1 MTLFPVDLF
10 IFLKQNAR
18 SLPGRSSITQNMMA
32 HQLPSPVMISP
43 ASRAE
48 TSYSKTATSA
58 DASQSVCF
66 LGTSADSRRVNTKK
80 QKLDELVIEVFESQP
95 KQSSAMYGHSQQV
108 EILVEKGSRVLFDRF
123 ARFVSMSQ
131 CFFGLRHLDQLTS
144 PRCSKAT
151 PARVPLWHGTEMFR
165 C

>member
-1 MTLFPVDLF
+1 
-10 IFLKQNAR
+10 
-18 SLPGRSSITQNMMA
+18 
-32 HQLPSPVMISP
+32 MISP

-48 TSYSKTATSA
+48 TSYSKAATSA

-66 LGTSADSRRVNTKK
+66 LVSQKSKMNLRRFKK
-80 QKLDELVIEVFESQP
+80 GEHKKTEVFESQP

-108 EILVEKGSRVLFDRF
+108 EILVEKGSRAVFDFLSSSLQGLFPCHN
-123 ARFVSMSQ
+123 V
-131 CFFGLRHLDQLTS
+131 FFGLRHLDQLTS